1 MANTDINN
9 RFRIL
14 HLEVS
19 HGKKN
24 FFFRTI
30 ISIIQYIFIGSDQY
44 EIHFRMDRPPLVKDL
59 MEELEKKSL
68 VTTMNQQIFY
78 RGEIS

>member
-19 HGKKN
+19 HGKKH
-24 FFFRTI
+24 FFFEL
-30 ISIIQYIFIGSDQY
+30 QFLVFIGSDQY

-59 MEELEKKSL
+59 MEELEKKTL

>member
-1 MANTDINN
+1 
-9 RFRIL
+9 
-14 HLEVS
+14 
-19 HGKKN
+19 
-24 FFFRTI
+24 
-30 ISIIQYIFIGSDQY
+30 
-44 EIHFRMDRPPLVKDL
+44 MDRPPLVKDL